1 MLRGNRGIE
10 GAFTFSVGQRHTSKT
25 LAEQPD
31 VTVFIYCKWM
41 EPGRKVKAGEHAMRE
56 GRW

>member
-41 EPGRKVKAGEHAMRE
+41 EPGEAKPSGTRSHAN
-56 GRW
+56 